1 LKPLEAL
8 HEAGIIASKVRDKV
22 ADQVK
27 PGAKLFDLCILA
39 DSLIDEMGGKPAFPI
54 NIDINQVAAHYTSAL
69 GDQKV
74 VPEGSLVKLDIGV
87 HIDGYVAD
95 TATTVCLDPFLQNLV
110 DAVEDG
116 LNSAINTMKAGVR
129 VSEVGSVIEK
139 AIRLRGVKPVRN
151 LTGHKMS
158 RYVLHSGKS
167 IPNISGVGNHRLEVG
182 EVYAV
187 EPFSVPL
194 NADGVVHDGA
204 PSNIYRFVKKR
215 NISSSAKE
223 VLNFV
228 QKEYKTLPFA
238 SRWFLSRF
246 PDGRDSFIELLNKK
260 CLMSY
265 PQLIERSRAIV
276 AQAEHT
282 VIVRR
287 DGCEVTTV

>member
-129 VSEVGSVIEK
+129 VSEVGSV
-139 AIRLRGVKPVRN
+139 
-151 LTGHKMS
+151 
-158 RYVLHSGKS
+158 YW
-167 IPNISGVGNHRLEVG
+167 
-182 EVYAV
+182 
-187 EPFSVPL
+187 
-194 NADGVVHDGA
+194 
-204 PSNIYRFVKKR
+204 
-215 NISSSAKE
+215 
-223 VLNFV
+223 
-228 QKEYKTLPFA
+228 Q
-238 SRWFLSRF
+238 
-246 PDGRDSFIELLNKK
+246 ELLI
-260 CLMSY
+260 
-265 PQLIERSRAIV
+265 QIF
-276 AQAEHT
+276 EH
-282 VIVRR
+282 
-287 DGCEVTTV
+287 